1 MIDTVIFDMDG
12 VLIDSEPLWKEAER
26 IVFGSVGVAI
36 TKEHSKLTATM
47 TTSEVAQYWFEQ
59 QPWKGKST
67 EAVEKEVIDLVC
79 RLIREEGQAMNGVVE
94 LLDFFRNKHFSIGL
108 STNSPLSL
116 VPIILDKLEISTYFT
131 AISSSEFEQ
140 KGKPD
145 PAVYL
150 STAKKLNILPTNC
163 IVFED
168 SQTGVEAAKNAN
180 MKVIAV
186 PSINDYNNSEFDIAD
201 VKIRQLSEF
210 TENHLLTLREKTIY
224 NTR

>member
-1 MIDTVIFDMDG
+1 MINTVIFDMDG
-12 VLIDSEPLWKEAER
+12 VLIDSEPLWKEAES
-26 IVFGSVGVAI
+26 IVFGSIGVAI
-36 TKEHSKLTATM
+36 TKEHSKLTAAM
-47 TTSEVAQYWFEQ
+47 TTSEVTQYWFKQ

-79 RLIREEGQAMNGVVE
+79 RLIKEEGQAMNGVVE
-94 LLDFFRNKHFSIGL
+94 LLDFFRNMHFSIGL

-116 VPIILDKLEISTYFT
+116 VPVILDKLEISTYFT
-131 AISSSEFEQ
+131 AISSSEFEE

-150 STAKKLNILPTNC
+150 STAKKLNISPTNC

-168 SQTGVEAAKNAN
+168 SQTGVEAARNAN

-186 PSINDYNNSEFDIAD
+186 PSINDYNNSEFDVAD
-201 VKIRQLSEF
+201 IKIRQLSEF
-210 TENHLLTLREKTIY
+210 TEDDLLTLRKQTIY